1 MITPTADLINAFEAA
16 KASDLF
22 IIGALL
28 VLSGLLQVLQARLK
42 GKGAAGPVALCKW
55 LIVFYALRLM
65 DIHVLKDVW
74 ATPSLILHGIV
85 VWMAFRT
92 ILHDIYADLYLT
104 RLKQRP
110 VNKILLNLLSFGAAL
125 ALVGYGLRQA
135 FNVDVGSILTSSAIL
150 TAVIGFSM
158 QDTIG
163 SLFSGLL
170 IQTEKPFK
178 LGDWIKVG
186 DIEAQVT
193 EITWRYTK
201 LVTFSQNQILIPN
214 NAIVKERLT
223 NISEPIKQVNI
234 VVPVPAPLST
244 SPVKVKSALEEILR
258 KSPLV
263 APFPEPRVR
272 LYEFGLDHVTYRMVF
287 YVEDFENQV
296 AARSDVLSAV
306 WYEFRKQGIDFPMS
320 RQMVVSGRR
329 MTGATNQEISKLV
342 TGAGLFEGML
352 PDEIDLLMQCA
363 AIRTYVPDAR
373 IVERGQGGTTMFII
387 ASGHVAVR
395 LGETEL
401 SRLGPGDV
409 FGEMALLT
417 GEPRQADVV
426 AVEPVSCLEVDREA
440 FRVVLEK
447 NPVLMGNVT
456 RIFKEREEKMR
467 GTALRSGEESETG
480 LLERFRKIFW

>member
-1 MITPTADLINAFEAA
+1 MTTPIADLIRTLEAA
-16 KASDLF
+16 KTSDLAL
-22 IIGALL
+22 IGAL
-28 VLSGLLQVLQARLK
+28 VALSVCLHVLQTRLK
-42 GKGAAGPVALCKW
+42 GKGAAALLNLSKWLVALA
-55 LIVFYALRLM
+55 ALRLL
-65 DIHVLKDVW
+65 DVRVLGGLW
-74 ATPSLILHGIV
+74 GTPSLILHGII

-92 ILHDIYADLYLT
+92 ILHDFYADLYLT
-104 RLKQRP
+104 RLKERP
-110 VNKILLNLLSFGAAL
+110 VNKILLNLFSFGAAL

-135 FNVDVGSILTSSAIL
+135 FNVDVGALLTSSAIL

-178 LGDWIKVG
+178 LGDWIRVG
-186 DIEAQVT
+186 EIEGQVT

-201 LVTFSQNQILIPN
+201 LITFSQNQVLIPN
-214 NAIVKERLT
+214 NAIAKERLT
-223 NISEPIKQVNI
+223 NISEPIHQVS
-234 VVPVPAPLST
+234 VAVPVPAPLAT
-244 SPVKVKSALEEILR
+244 APVKVKSALEDILR

-272 LYEFGLDHVTYRMVF
+272 LYEIGLDHITYRLVF
-287 YVEDFENQV
+287 FIEDFTDSV
-296 AARSDVLSAV
+296 AARSEVLSAV

-329 MTGATNQEISKLV
+329 IACVAGQGISELV
-342 TGAGLFEGML
+342 KGIGLFDGMQ
-352 PDEIDLLMQCA
+352 PDELELLVQCA
-363 AIRTYVPDAR
+363 AIRTYAPDAR
-373 IVERGQGGTTMFII
+373 IVERGQSGTTMFILT
-387 ASGHVAVR
+387 AGHVAVR

-447 NPVLMGNVT
+447 NPVLMANVT
-456 RIFKEREEKMR
+456 KVFKEREEKNR
-467 GTALRSGEESETG
+467 GASGQGGEQSEEG
-480 LLERFRKIFW
+480 LIDRFRRIFW